1 MLINNRF
8 KAYAS
13 ITCALAAVSFG
24 VSSCVDH
31 DYDLTEDIDLTVQVG
46 SELLTIPA
54 SSTDVIT
61 LEQILDLDE
70 ENSSII
76 AVEND
81 GTYGLSAGDYVLL
94 QEGNSSPSHYD
105 VPVVTLN
112 DLKGSTS
119 VSELPTFINT
129 GTGTI
134 SQYAEPMFNG
144 VHIAEDN
151 VTPEIRSISKA
162 ELEVGLSFTI
172 SYESDDYKGGA
183 IIINEGFE
191 AVFPESWT
199 IELSAGQNFVE
210 LVNKTTVRFK
220 EDYSISN
227 NHPLVL
233 SVVLKEVDFSKVDE
247 GQGLYAPGHFRLDD
261 DISSH
266 GNVSLSAGNLPVGQ
280 SANIRLITKTDIKNA
295 EIRRVTGVVDPKIT
309 IDTTSFSINDIPDF
323 LSDDEN
329 HLDIENPQVY
339 FTVENNSPLTL
350 DVNGTLRSIKDGAT
364 IANVGLGAANGTAP
378 ITVRPLATT
387 VIVISRRPVG
397 GNHLNVVVPTL
408 GTILETIPDEIV
420 FEDVT
425 CKAEQKDVTFS
436 LGETYTYSAD
446 YEAVIPLAFGADMRL
461 HYTDKVDD
469 WDSEDLD
476 KYNFNKVEVT
486 ADAINTLP
494 LDMTPEVYAIDR
506 NGNDIADVTA
516 TIEGVVGAGS
526 ITAPTTTALK
536 ITLQSSAANLGKL
549 NGIRLVFDAVSAP
562 DYVGTTLNKAQ
573 SLRFDNIKVQIIGGV
588 TVDLND

>member
-1 MLINNRF
+1 MLIHNRF

-13 ITCALAAVSFG
+13 FAGALAAVSFG
-24 VSSCVDH
+24 ISSCVDH
-31 DYDLTEDIDLTVQVG
+31 DYDLTEDIDLTIQVG

-61 LEQILDLDE
+61 LEQILDLDA
-70 ENSSII
+70 NSSII

-81 GTYGLSAGDYVLL
+81 GKYGLSAGDYVLL
-94 QEGNSSPSHYD
+94 QEGTSSPSNYD

-119 VSELPTFINT
+119 ASELPAFTNT
-129 GTGTI
+129 GTGSIT
-134 SQYAEPMFNG
+134 QYAEPIFNG
-144 VHIAEDN
+144 VHLADDN
-151 VTPEIRSISKA
+151 VSTEIVSISKA

-172 SYESDDYKGGA
+172 SYESDDFAGGA

-199 IELSAGQNFVE
+199 IELTAGQNFVE
-210 LVNKTTVRFK
+210 LVNNTTVRFK

-227 NHPLVL
+227 AHPLVL
-233 SVVLKEVDFSKVDE
+233 NVLLKEVDFSKVDE
-247 GQGLYAPGHFRLDD
+247 GQGLYAPGRFRLDD

-266 GNVSLSAGNLPVGQ
+266 GNVSLSAGDLAVGE
-280 SANIRLITKTDIKNA
+280 SANIRLITKTDIQNA

-309 IDTTSFSINDIPDF
+309 IETTSFTINDIPDF
-323 LSDDEN
+323 LSNDEN

-350 DVNGTLRSIKDGAT
+350 DVNGMLRSVKDGAV

-378 ITVRPLATT
+378 ITVQPLATT
-387 VIVISRRPVG
+387 VIVVSRRPVG

-420 FEDVT
+420 FDNVN
-425 CKAEQKDVTFS
+425 CKAVQKEVTFS

-461 HYTDKVDD
+461 HYTDTVDD
-469 WDSEDLD
+469 WDNEDFD
-476 KYNFNKVEVT
+476 KYNFNKVELT

-494 LDMTPEVYAIDR
+494 LAMTPEVYAIDR

-516 TIEGVVGAGS
+516 TIEGVIEAGS
-526 ITAPTTTALK
+526 ITSPATAPIK
-536 ITLQSSAANLGKL
+536 ITLQSTAANLGRL
-549 NGIRLVFDAVSAP
+549 SGIRFVFDAVSTT

-573 SLRFDNIKVQIIGGV
+573 SLRFENIKVQIIGGI

>member
-1 MLINNRF
+1 MLIHNRF

-13 ITCALAAVSFG
+13 LAGALAAISFG
-24 VSSCVDH
+24 FSSCVDH
-31 DYDLTEDIDLTVQVG
+31 DYDLTEDIDLTIQVG

-61 LEQILDLDE
+61 LDQILDLDE
-70 ENSSII
+70 GSSII

-94 QEGNSSPSHYD
+94 QEGNSAPSHYD

-119 VSELPTFINT
+119 VSELPTFTNT

-134 SQYAEPMFNG
+134 TQYAEPIFNG
-144 VHIAEDN
+144 VHLAEDN
-151 VTPEIRSISKA
+151 VTKEIVSISKA

-172 SYESDDYKGGA
+172 SYESDDFSGGA

-191 AVFPESWT
+191 AAFPESWT
-199 IELSAGQNFVE
+199 IELPAGQNFVE
-210 LVNKTTVRFK
+210 LVDKTTVRFK

-233 SVVLKEVDFSKVDE
+233 SVLLKEVDFSKVDE

-261 DISSH
+261 DIASH
-266 GNVSLSAGNLPVGQ
+266 GNVSLSPGDLAVGE
-280 SANIRLITKTDIKNA
+280 SANIRLITKTDIQNA
-295 EIRRVTGVVDPKIT
+295 EIRRVTGVVNPQIT
-309 IDTTSFSINDIPDF
+309 VNATSFTINDIPDF

-350 DVNGTLRSIKDGAT
+350 DVNGMLRSLKDGAT

-420 FEDVT
+420 FENVT

-461 HYTDKVDD
+461 HYTDTVDD

-476 KYNFNKVEVT
+476 KYNFNKVELT

-506 NGNDIADVTA
+506 NGNDIPDVTA
-516 TIEGVVGAGS
+516 TIEGVIDAGS
-526 ITAPTTTALK
+526 IAAPATTPIK

-562 DYVGTTLNKAQ
+562 EHVGTALNKAQ
-573 SLRFDNIKVQIIGGV
+573 SLRFENIKVQIIGGII
-588 TVDLND
+588 VDLND

>member
-1 MLINNRF
+1 MLIHNRF

-13 ITCALAAVSFG
+13 FAGALAAVSFG
-24 VSSCVDH
+24 ISSCVDH
-31 DYDLTEDIDLTVQVG
+31 DYDLTEDIDLTIQVG

-61 LEQILDLDE
+61 LEQILDLDA
-70 ENSSII
+70 NSSII

-81 GTYGLSAGDYVLL
+81 GKYGLSTGDYVLL
-94 QEGNSSPSHYD
+94 QQGTSSPSNYD

-119 VSELPTFINT
+119 VSELPAFTNT
-129 GTGTI
+129 GTGPIT
-134 SQYAEPMFNG
+134 QYAEPIFNG
-144 VHIAEDN
+144 VHLADDN
-151 VTPEIRSISKA
+151 VSTEIVSISKA

-172 SYESDDYKGGA
+172 SYESDDFSGGA

-199 IELSAGQNFVE
+199 IELTADQNFVE
-210 LVNKTTVRFK
+210 LVNNTTVRFK

-227 NHPLVL
+227 AHPLVL
-233 SVVLKEVDFSKVDE
+233 NVLLKEVDFSKVDE
-247 GQGLYAPGHFRLDD
+247 GQGLYAPGRFRLDD
-261 DISSH
+261 DINSH
-266 GNVSLSAGNLPVGQ
+266 GNVSLSAGDLAVGE
-280 SANIRLITKTDIKNA
+280 SANIRLITKTDIQNA

-309 IDTTSFSINDIPDF
+309 IETTSFTINDIPDF
-323 LSDDEN
+323 LSNDEN

-350 DVNGTLRSIKDGAT
+350 DVNGILRSVKDDAV

-378 ITVRPLATT
+378 ITVQPLATT
-387 VIVISRRPVG
+387 VIVVSRRPVG

-420 FEDVT
+420 FDNVN
-425 CKAEQKDVTFS
+425 CKAVQKEVTFS

-446 YEAVIPLAFGADMRL
+446 YEAIIPLAFGADMRL
-461 HYTDKVDD
+461 HYTDTVDD
-469 WDSEDLD
+469 WDNEDFD
-476 KYNFNKVEVT
+476 KYNFNKVELT

-494 LDMTPEVYAIDR
+494 LAMTPEVYAIDR

-516 TIEGVVGAGS
+516 TIEGVIDAGTIAS
-526 ITAPTTTALK
+526 PATTPIK
-536 ITLQSSAANLGKL
+536 ITLQSSAANLGRL
-549 NGIRLVFDAVSAP
+549 SGIRLVFDAVSTT

-573 SLRFDNIKVQIIGGV
+573 SLRFENIKVQIIGGI

>member
-1 MLINNRF
+1 MLIHNRF
-8 KAYAS
+8 NAYAS
-13 ITCALAAVSFG
+13 FAGALAAVSFG

-31 DYDLTEDIDLTVQVG
+31 DYDLTEDIDLTIQVG

-61 LEQILDLDE
+61 LEQILDLDA
-70 ENSSII
+70 NSSII

-81 GTYGLSAGDYVLL
+81 GKYGLSTGDYVLL
-94 QEGNSSPSHYD
+94 QQGTSSPSNYD

-119 VSELPTFINT
+119 TSELPAFTNT
-129 GTGTI
+129 GTGSIT
-134 SQYAEPMFNG
+134 QYAEPIFNG
-144 VHIAEDN
+144 VHLADDN
-151 VTPEIRSISKA
+151 VSTEIVSISKA

-172 SYESDDYKGGA
+172 SYESDDFAGGA

-199 IELSAGQNFVE
+199 IELTAGQNFVE
-210 LVNKTTVRFK
+210 LVNNTTVRFK

-227 NHPLVL
+227 THPLVL
-233 SVVLKEVDFSKVDE
+233 NVLLKEVDFSKVDE
-247 GQGLYAPGHFRLDD
+247 GQGLYAPGRFRLDD
-261 DISSH
+261 DINSH
-266 GNVSLSAGNLPVGQ
+266 GNVSLSAGDLAVGE
-280 SANIRLITKTDIKNA
+280 SANIRLITKTDIQNA

-309 IDTTSFSINDIPDF
+309 IETTSFTINDIPDF
-323 LSDDEN
+323 LSNDEN

-350 DVNGTLRSIKDGAT
+350 DVNGILRSVKDDAV

-378 ITVRPLATT
+378 ITVQPLATT
-387 VIVISRRPVG
+387 VIVVSRRPVG

-420 FEDVT
+420 FDNVN
-425 CKAEQKDVTFS
+425 CKAVQKEVTFS

-446 YEAVIPLAFGADMRL
+446 YEAIIPLAFGADMRL
-461 HYTDKVDD
+461 HYTDTVDD
-469 WDSEDLD
+469 WDNEDFD
-476 KYNFNKVEVT
+476 KYNFNKVELT

-494 LDMTPEVYAIDR
+494 LAMTPEVYAIDR

-516 TIEGVVGAGS
+516 TIEGVIDAGTIAS
-526 ITAPTTTALK
+526 PATTPIK
-536 ITLQSSAANLGKL
+536 ITLQSSAANLGRL
-549 NGIRLVFDAVSAP
+549 SGIRLVFDAVSTT

-573 SLRFDNIKVQIIGGV
+573 SLRFENIKVQIIGGI
-588 TVDLND
+588 TVDLNN